1 MYDAGNPELVLCDNL
16 VGRDEEGGGEKVKR
30 EGTCVYLR
38 PIHVDV
44 HQRSSQDCNVITLQ
58 LNRK

>member
-16 VGRDEEGGGEKVKR
+16 VGRDGEGGGEKVKR
-30 EGTCVYLR
+30 EGTYVYLR

-44 HQRSSQDCNVITLQ
+44 WQRPSQDCNVITLQ